1 MDVCVP
7 MYLFLESML
16 FLERMFSRVVPL
28 SSCTFIAVAVVV
40 YQIDILVEE
49 NGKNVKI
56 SAPSTR
62 ASSLYLP
69 VEILGAE
76 GHRRRGIS
84 HGRLVFR
91 RVIIDSGG
99 IANVLIFHPN
109 GPPTPPKYC
118 S

>member
-1 MDVCVP
+1 MAMDVCVS

-49 NGKNVKI
+49 NGKNVKFQLRRL
-56 SAPSTR
+56 APVLYIFPWRYWAQKATAAGASHTGGWCFAESSST
-62 ASSLYLP
+62 P
-69 VEILGAE
+69 VE
-76 GHRRRGIS
+76 S
-84 HGRLVFR
+84 
-91 RVIIDSGG
+91 
-99 IANVLIFHPN
+99 
-109 GPPTPPKYC
+109 PT